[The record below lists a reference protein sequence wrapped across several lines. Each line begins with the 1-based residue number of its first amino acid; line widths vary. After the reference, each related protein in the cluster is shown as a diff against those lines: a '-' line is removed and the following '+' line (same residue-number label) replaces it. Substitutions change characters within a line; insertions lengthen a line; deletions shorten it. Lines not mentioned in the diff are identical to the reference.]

1 MGMRLPL
8 ALVSCTKAA
17 GQNFDEAGVKGQGA
31 AGALLVL
38 RARQRTHNCFPCKRA
53 GVAGAGTG
61 LCNHGQRFG
70 GSCYKC

>member
-17 GQNFDEAGVKGQGA
+17 GQNLTRPASRVKAPQ
-31 AGALLVL
+31 
-38 RARQRTHNCFPCKRA
+38 ARYLCSAHSKQHICFPCKRA

-70 GSCYKC
+70 GSCYKS